1 VIYAS
6 GVSRRSFAV
15 AACGALAAVAVAA
28 AAAPASTVPDLRS
41 VSASHRHVVV
51 VFTTGELAP
60 RTVQVATRPQR
71 GRDGS
76 FVAVNVRLNEL
87 MRPTRVAAGYRSR
100 TRGTLRP
107 GRYYVA
113 VSANEIALDCT
124 PHKPCKTSWSNVR
137 SIRVP

>member
-6 GVSRRSFAV
+6 GVSRRSIAV
-15 AACGALAAVAVAA
+15 AAFVALAAVAV

-71 GRDGS
+71 GSDGS
-76 FVAVNVRLNEL
+76 FVAANVRLNEL